1 MLNVFKKY
9 ITYQNMKYCSKNNL
23 VCDQCLMRN
32 LLCLMIEAEYAFQ
45 KKKLIIPLK
54 LERGY
59 EPDGWLGFIC
69 GTKVFFEFTDKYPF
83 EEKMT
88 SLLKEIACVLKQS
101 LTEPGAKGDNIDG
114 SIVPVRQQ
122 QTHAAPP
129 VVVRRPELSSGI
141 VISPFKH
148 QACIDDI
155 SKWSQTQCQDWINK
169 HDLSGYGLDK
179 IGGKEVAML
188 ATMWIRAPE
197 AFYKCLRVTMNI
209 TDLTTMAKLDY
220 AVRIL
225 VAPSTEDPS
234 Q

>member
-1 MLNVFKKY
+1 
-9 ITYQNMKYCSKNNL
+9 MKYCSKNNL

-122 QTHAAPP
+122 Q
-129 VVVRRPELSSGI
+129 V
-141 VISPFKH
+141 
-148 QACIDDI
+148 C
-155 SKWSQTQCQDWINK
+155 
-169 HDLSGYGLDK
+169 
-179 IGGKEVAML
+179 GKSC
-188 ATMWIRAPE
+188 
-197 AFYKCLRVTMNI
+197 Y
-209 TDLTTMAKLDY
+209 
-220 AVRIL
+220 
-225 VAPSTEDPS
+225 
-234 Q
+234 